1 MKEIKAIIQPHRL
14 PKIRAAFRHVR
25 GFPGMT
31 VTKVEGA
38 GANDRREVR
47 NIKDELTDYTPK
59 VRIEIICPNDMV
71 EGMLQVLV
79 EVGHTGNVGDGL
91 VWVTPVERLIKLTE
105 QITVM
110 DEDEAE
116 PG

>member
-14 PKIRAAFRHVR
+14 PKIRAAFRHIK

-31 VTKVEGA
+31 VTRVEGA
-38 GANDRREVR
+38 GANDRRQIR

-59 VRIEIICPNDMV
+59 VRIDILCPSELV
-71 EGMLQVLV
+71 EGILQVLV
-79 EVGHTGNVGDGL
+79 EVGHTGNPGDGV
-91 VWVTPVERLIKLTE
+91 VWVTDIERMIKLTE
-105 QITVM
+105 KIEVV
-110 DEDEAE
+110 ELPR